1 MRDAVDVH
9 PTGSRHA
16 LALVALAKL
25 AALYDDAIN
34 TVRGDPTADLRIALP
49 SSLYGRSSC

>member
-49 SSLYGRSSC
+49 SSLYGRSNC